1 MLGLS
6 YGRFKYEWWQYKIMV
21 FLFEKNVKKKNKTYT
36 YICLGQKKRVNGKSK
51 RIWEVTLCRK
61 DQVEESLQ
69 DIKRKL
75 SRNPPKPKEYAF
87 GLVHA
92 LFSIS
97 KELGLIEISNECT
110 VKREQGFSVGEYITL
125 LAINRAVALN
135 SKSQVRK
142 WFDKTALSRQFPD
155 ISESLTTQNILNQME
170 YLDEEIIRCIE
181 EKVCK
186 KLYSEFGLKS
196 DCFLFDPTNFFTY
209 IREYKK
215 NTIAQRG
222 RNKRKRNDLRQ
233 VSMSLLVTR
242 DECNVP
248 LMHETY
254 EGNVPD
260 VTHFK
265 QVLALMERR
274 FKAIGL
280 ELHEITL
287 VFDKGNNSEDAY
299 KFLDS
304 KRIHF
309 VSSIRPSMNVSKPL
323 LNVPLS
329 EYEELWTKKNG
340 RKVFGYRTTTTAYL
354 GKQNALI
361 STFDEDTFALQEYN
375 LDESI
380 NKALLK
386 LKEFIKVQLNAKP
399 QWKDPISV
407 VDKIERDILKNKKLR
422 SIIVISVGKISSGLE
437 IAWKIDAT
445 ARKEYLKDLGKS
457 LIFSSRNEW
466 STLEIVKTYRA
477 QIDVERQFKELN
489 KRDRISVMPMYV
501 WTDQMIRVH
510 LFISVLALLLS
521 NLLYRK
527 IQLAGISPSK
537 DMCFEALEDIKEIRL
552 YYNDKDPPEVLLT
565 QMSVLQRKLF
575 KTLDL
580 KRFTGK

>member
-1 MLGLS
+1 
-6 YGRFKYEWWQYKIMV
+6 MV
-21 FLFEKNVKKKNKTYT
+21 FLFEKNVKSKTKTYT

-51 RIWEVTLCRK
+51 RIWEVILCRK
-61 DQVEESLQ
+61 DQIEDNL
-69 DIKRKL
+69 DLIKRKL
-75 SRNPPKPKEYAF
+75 SRKPPEPIEYAF

-97 KELGLIEISNECT
+97 KELELIEIINECT
-110 VKREQGFSVGEYITL
+110 VKREQGFSVGAYITL
-125 LAINRAVALN
+125 LAINRAAALN

-155 ISESLTTQNILNQME
+155 ISESLTAQNILNQME

-186 KLYSEFGLKS
+186 KVYSEFGLKS

-260 VTHFK
+260 ASHFK
-265 QVLALMERR
+265 QVLVLMERR

-280 ELHEITL
+280 ALPEITL

-309 VSSIRPSMNVSKPL
+309 VSSIRPSMKVSKAL
-323 LNVPLS
+323 LDVPLS
-329 EYEELWTKKNG
+329 KYEDLWTKKNG

-354 GKQNALI
+354 GKQNVLI
-361 STFDEDTFALQEYN
+361 ATFDEDTFALQEHN
-375 LDESI
+375 LDEGI
-380 NKALLK
+380 TKAILK
-386 LKEFIKVQLNAKP
+386 LEEFIKVQLNTKP
-399 QWKDPISV
+399 QWKNPKSV
-407 VDKIERDILKNKKLR
+407 VTKIERDILKNKKLR
-422 SIIVISVGKISSGLE
+422 SIIVTSVGKISNGLK
-437 IAWKIDAT
+437 ITWKIDDL
-445 ARKEYLKDLGKS
+445 AREEYLKDLGKS
-457 LIFSSRNEW
+457 IIFSSRDEW
-466 STLEIVKTYRA
+466 STLKIVKTYRA

-501 WTDQMIRVH
+501 WTDQMIRAH

-527 IQLAGISPSK
+527 IQLAGISHSK
-537 DMCFEALEDIKEIRL
+537 DICFEALEEIKEIRL

-565 QMSVLQRKLF
+565 RMSALQRKLF
-575 KTLDL
+575 NILDL
-580 KRFTGK
+580 KHFKGK